1 MKIRKQTLGLILILM
16 GVGLPLV
23 SIPLSSEYD
32 GHDSFLLRLV
42 RVILTGEIVLREG
55 RVEVVEDRDEHLYAE
70 LMEYRGQLGRNSTLS
85 EDRIIDRFY
94 EEKYRGLMPRVE
106 FNLKLE
112 KKQVVPVQRKTAIS
126 NLSIFIGGL
135 VLIIAGEVIRIVARR
150 RNSL

>member
-1 MKIRKQTLGLILILM
+1 MRIGKQTLGLILILM

-32 GHDSFLLRLV
+32 GQDSFLLRLV

-55 RVEVVEDRDEHLYAE
+55 KVEVAKDRDEQLYAE
-70 LMEYRGQLGRNSTLS
+70 LMEYRAQLGRNSTLS